1 MTVERILDYIEQA
14 EKMGASDVHLKCGS
28 PAIYRLVGDIEYFD
42 GEILCESDILSFLE
56 YVSDI
61 DFEKLRHAD
70 QAVDFSFT
78 VKELRLRGNAYR
90 DNNGI
95 SVSLRLLKLV
105 ESSGFEDLG
114 IPSVLK
120 NMCDRRSGLILIT
133 GPTGSGK
140 TTTLTYMLEYI
151 NHTQKKHIIM
161 LEDPIEFIHTP
172 DKCIFS
178 QREIGRDT
186 ASFSDAIA
194 EAVREDPDVI
204 MVGEMRDKESMEAA
218 IRAAETGHLVIST
231 LHTKGAVN
239 SVSRIVDIFPAIQQ
253 NQIRTQLSMSL
264 LGVVS
269 QQLCPSVDG
278 KSRYLATE
286 VMIVTDPVK
295 ALMKQDKI
303 HLIGNTIQTSRN
315 MGMHTMQN
323 SLSELLQAGK
333 ISKETYDTYQIV

>member
-1 MTVERILDYIEQA
+1 MNVEQIFYYIEQA
-14 EKMGASDVHLKCGS
+14 EKLGASDVHLKCGS
-28 PAIYRLVGDIEYFD
+28 RVVYRLIGEVEYFD
-42 GEILCESDILSFLE
+42 GEILYESDIFNFLE
-56 YVSDI
+56 YVSNI
-61 DFEKLRHAD
+61 DPENLRYGNEAI
-70 QAVDFSFT
+70 DFSFT
-78 VKELRLRGNAYR
+78 VNKLRLRGNAYK

-105 ESSGFEDLG
+105 ASDFQGLG
-114 IPSVLK
+114 IPEVLK
-120 NMCDRRSGLILIT
+120 SLCDRRSGLILIT

-151 NHTQKKHIIM
+151 NHTQKKHVIM

-186 ASFSDAIA
+186 TSFSDAIA

-239 SVSRIVDIFPAIQQ
+239 SVSRIVDVFPAIQQ

-286 VMIVTDPVK
+286 VMLVTDPVK

-303 HLIGNTIQTSRN
+303 HLIGNTLQTSMN
-315 MGMHTMQN
+315 IGMHTMRH
-323 SLSELLQAGK
+323 SLDRLLQDGK
-333 ISKETYDTYQIV
+333 ISKDTWDAYQIV